1 MAEFRDFPMDV
12 GQYDSPY
19 DNLLMNRGRRNCWG
33 RRIDDTPD
41 LPEKYDASKR
51 PHTPD
56 DYPKNSGTICIS
68 AG

>member
-1 MAEFRDFPMDV
+1 MADFRDFPLDI

-19 DNLLMNRGRRNCWG
+19 DNLLMNRGKRNCWG
-33 RRIDDTPD
+33 RRIDDDPD
-41 LPEKYDASKR
+41 LPKEYDARKR

-56 DYPKNSGTICIS
+56 DYPVNSYTICIS